1 MKCVLIF
8 LIVIFISQIGI
19 AYEGHKT
26 IKGKIVAINNQQGV
40 FLLQTDQQ
48 IKQYKVGLHTKL
60 VRNGSEVSLAALRPI
75 TDRDFQPALV
85 KLNSAGEL
93 LEVKVKY
100 KVSPIKIERINRDGL
115 QMKVRLLN
123 SKQILDLYYKGNI
136 DLVRNDQKAK
146 FRDIQVGDQ
155 GLIVQGLNDE
165 IVKIQLQH
173 YAL

>member
-1 MKCVLIF
+1 
-8 LIVIFISQIGI
+8 
-19 AYEGHKT
+19 
-26 IKGKIVAINNQQGV
+26 
-40 FLLQTDQQ
+40 
-48 IKQYKVGLHTKL
+48 
-60 VRNGSEVSLAALRPI
+60 
-75 TDRDFQPALV
+75 
-85 KLNSAGEL
+85 
-93 LEVKVKY
+93 
-100 KVSPIKIERINRDGL
+100 
-115 QMKVRLLN
+115 MKVRLLN